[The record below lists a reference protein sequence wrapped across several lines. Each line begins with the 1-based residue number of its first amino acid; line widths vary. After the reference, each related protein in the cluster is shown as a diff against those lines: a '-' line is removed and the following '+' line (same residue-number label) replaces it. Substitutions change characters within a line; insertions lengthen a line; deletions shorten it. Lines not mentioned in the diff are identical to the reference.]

1 MGNRVLSSLGW
12 SKRTCIKVGL
22 LVLVIFII
30 GPVVAYLLGSNTNNA
45 LLWLTGLVVLVYT
58 IETQEMRLELVRQ
71 TEVSIQPLIITRIE
85 RREVSPG
92 KFDNV
97 VILQNIGRGPALFI
111 QAKEIDYDLVGSV
124 RWVGKFDKV
133 DYIEAGKD
141 TVAKATL
148 ETREGEEVNQQQDF
162 VNNLDP
168 NYSNRTFDVTI
179 SYEDINGQK
188 RESVVRMGQ
197 GGIRLL
203 THGSV

>member
-1 MGNRVLSSLGW
+1 MGSRLLAILGW
-12 SKRTCIKVGL
+12 SKRTCIKFGL
-22 LVLVIFII
+22 FALVIFFI
-30 GPVVAYLLGSNTNNA
+30 GPLIAYPLGFNINIT
-45 LLWLTGLVVLVYT
+45 LLWLTGLIILAYT

-85 RREVSPG
+85 RREVSSS

-111 QAKEIDYDLVGSV
+111 QAKEIDYDVAGSV

-133 DYIEAGKD
+133 DFIEAGKD
-141 TVAKATL
+141 TVVKATL
-148 ETREGEEVNQQQDF
+148 EIREGKEVYQQQDL

-168 NYSNRTFDVTI
+168 NYSNKPYDVTI

>member
-1 MGNRVLSSLGW
+1 LNS
-12 SKRTCIKVGL
+12 
-22 LVLVIFII
+22 
-30 GPVVAYLLGSNTNNA
+30 NNA

-58 IETQEMRLELVRQ
+58 IEPQEMRLELVRQ
-71 TEVSIQPLIITRIE
+71 TEVGIQPLIITRIE
-85 RREVSPG
+85 RREVSPS

-111 QAKEIDYDLVGSV
+111 QAKEFDYDVEGSV

-148 ETREGEEVNQQQDF
+148 EIREGKEVYQQQDL
-162 VNNLDP
+162 VNNLHPD
-168 NYSNRTFDVTI
+168 YSNRTFDVTI

-188 RESVVRMGQ
+188 RESVVRMGK